1 MSYVWFL
8 RHPANVLIFNKEF
21 FKIIDKNLGYIRTY
35 YYLYY
40 VIKNDRYET
49 NWTKSLRLLKSNPIV
64 ANFIE
69 KLNET
74 RKEYYEKA
82 GMPNQYKEVIVEVG
96 NKFIRIWHGTSCW
109 GFISRVDGDLKG
121 APIKKGDLLKAATWK
136 APAKHA
142 RGNIIDGTARY
153 GVYGPEYL

>member
-1 MSYVWFL
+1 MRVINQNQL
-8 RHPANVLIFNKEF
+8 VMRTTNQKA
-21 FKIIDKNLGYIRTY
+21 ID
-35 YYLYY
+35 YL
-40 VIKNDRYET
+40 EA
-49 NWTKSLRLLKSNPIV
+49 NPIV
-64 ANFIE
+64 KNFLDKVNAE
-69 KLNET
+69 

-82 GMPNQYKEVIVEVG
+82 DMPNQYSELTVEIG
-96 NKFIRIWHGTSCW
+96 NKFIRLWQGTGCW

-121 APIKKGDLLKAATWK
+121 SPIKKGDLLKAATWK

>member
-1 MSYVWFL
+1 M
-8 RHPANVLIFNKEF
+8 
-21 FKIIDKNLGYIRTY
+21 IDMRQTEQKALDY
-35 YYLYY
+35 
-40 VIKNDRYET
+40 
-49 NWTKSLRLLKSNPIV
+49 LKSNPIV
-64 ANFIE
+64 AEFIG

>member
-1 MSYVWFL
+1 M
-8 RHPANVLIFNKEF
+8 RNTDAKAIE
-21 FKIIDKNLGYIRTY
+21 
-35 YYLYY
+35 YL
-40 VIKNDRYET
+40 NG
-49 NWTKSLRLLKSNPIV
+49 NPIV
-64 ANFIE
+64 KKFIDE
-69 KLNET
+69 VNAKRL
-74 RKEYYEKA
+74 KYYTDA
-82 GMPNQYKEVIVEVG
+82 GSLSQYTELVVEIG
-96 NKFIRIWHGTSCW
+96 NKYIRLWMGTSCW